1 MLVSLL
7 IMAIMAF
14 FCALTPWVF
23 DDFSYGAGGSSFS
36 EMFVAQVNEHL
47 HWSGK
52 FIGHF
57 MARVLL
63 HGPTWLHPALTPVIF
78 MGLVFSGV
86 LLVLGAQWREKL
98 RAWHVVT
105 LAGLVW
111 FALPAFG
118 TVYFWRTGTPDYGY
132 SLAFAT
138 AFLVPYRFWI
148 DKKDYRLPGG
158 PAFALAGFFAGCSNE
173 NVGMLVILTAICVAI
188 YRFRSGKR
196 VPLWAG
202 SGIAGAIAGWLLM
215 MTAPGNAVRL
225 TSLGGAEKIP
235 VLSLDSFNRFLTF
248 WSSQELE
255 MLPYV
260 LIGIVAMWL
269 LRRQG
274 GLRFSTVLPGLIFFV
289 MAQVSLAALVLS
301 PSTPYR
307 AMSATFFYIA
317 LCCFAFIVAWASA
330 SQGGGAKL
338 LYAAFCAVL
347 LTSVVSEAGVFIAAQ
362 PAIEARNK
370 AMAEG
375 TVTAKTL
382 DYPATDK
389 YFFPGYDIIEV
400 DSYGPQKYQMVA
412 WNEAV
417 SLDISGTDTIRGL
430 VVCNSV
436 YLDNLPAGKVHVA
449 AVTHRQTAASKIQAV
464 LRRLAP
470 LTASETSSTPAVT
483 SRYAP
488 ASATVTAEGK
498 AVLHIEGIMDLSS
511 LAYVAISETGKPT
524 VWRRVAARAAGT
536 QQIVRLR
543 AGIFDVIRP
552 EKKN

>member
-1 MLVSLL
+1 M
-7 IMAIMAF
+7 
-14 FCALTPWVF
+14 TPWVF
-23 DDFSYGAGGSSFS
+23 DDFGYGAGGSSLS
-36 EMFVAQVNEHL
+36 AMFAAQVDEHL

-52 FIGHF
+52 FVGHF

-63 HGPTWLHPALTPVIF
+63 HGPVWLHPVLTPLIF

-158 PAFALAGFFAGCSNE
+158 PVFALAGILAGCSNE
-173 NVGMLVILTAICVAI
+173 NVGMLAILAASCVAI
-188 YRFRSGKR
+188 YRFRGVKR
-196 VPLWAG
+196 VPLWAAA
-202 SGIAGAIAGWLLM
+202 GIMGAIGGWLLM
-215 MTAPGNAVRL
+215 MTAPGNVVRL

-235 VLSLDSFNRFLTF
+235 VLSLDSFHRFLTF

-255 MLPYV
+255 MLPYA
-260 LIGIVAMWL
+260 LIAIVAVWL

-274 GLRFSTVLPGLIFFV
+274 RLRLATVLPGLVFFI
-289 MAQVSLAALVLS
+289 MAQASLAAFLFS

-317 LCCFAFIVAWASA
+317 LCCFAFIVAWASQ
-330 SQGGGAKL
+330 SGGAKL

-347 LTSVVSEAGVFIAAQ
+347 LASVVVEAGVFVAAQ

-370 AMAEG
+370 AMADG
-375 TVTAKTL
+375 TLTASSL
-382 DYPATDK
+382 GYPQTDK

-400 DSYGPQKYQMVA
+400 DSYGPKKLQMVP
-412 WNEAV
+412 WDRAV
-417 SLDISGTDTIRGL
+417 SLDMPGTGTIRAL
-430 VVCNSV
+430 VICNVV
-436 YLDNLPAGKVHVA
+436 YLDNLPAGEVSVA
-449 AVTHRQTAASKIQAV
+449 AVVHRPTVASKVQAI
-464 LRRLAP
+464 LRGLSP
-470 LTASETSSTPAVT
+470 LTDSETTSTPAVT

-488 ASATVTAEGK
+488 ASATVTADGK
-498 AVLHIEGIMDLSS
+498 AALHIEGITDLSS
-511 LAYVAISETGKPT
+511 LAYVAVSEAGKPT
-524 VWRRVAARAAGT
+524 VWKRVVVEASGM
-536 QQIVRLR
+536 
-543 AGIFDVIRP
+543 
-552 EKKN
+552 

>member
-1 MLVSLL
+1 MNKNITILVSLF
-7 IMAIMAF
+7 IMATMAF
-14 FCALTPWVF
+14 FCAMTPWVF
-23 DDFSYGAGGSSFS
+23 DDFSYGYGGSSLS
-36 EMFVAQVNEHL
+36 EIFAAQVHEHL

-63 HGPTWLHPALTPVIF
+63 RGPAWLHPALTPIIF

-148 DKKDYRLPGG
+148 DKKDYRIPGG
-158 PAFALAGFFAGCSNE
+158 PAFALAGIFAGCSNE
-173 NVGMLVILTAICVAI
+173 NVGMLIILTASCVAI
-188 YRFRSGKR
+188 YRFRSVKT

-225 TSLGGAEKIP
+225 SSLGGAEKIP
-235 VLSLDSFNRFLTF
+235 LLSLDSFNRFLTF

-260 LIGIVAMWL
+260 LIGVVAMWL

-274 GLRFSTVLPGLIFFV
+274 RLSLSTVLPGLIFFF
-289 MAQVSLAALVLS
+289 MAQASLGALVLS

-317 LCCFAFIVAWASA
+317 LCCFAFIVAWAST
-330 SQGGGAKL
+330 SQGRGAKL
-338 LYAAFCAVL
+338 LYAVFCAAL
-347 LTSVVSEAGVFIAAQ
+347 LTSVVMEAGVFIAAQ

-375 TVTAKTL
+375 TVTAKAL

-400 DSYGPQKYQMVA
+400 DSYGPQKYQMVP

-417 SLDISGTDTIRGL
+417 SFDLPGTGTIRGL
-430 VVCNSV
+430 VVCNVV
-436 YLDNLPAGKVHVA
+436 YLENLPAGKVHIA
-449 AVTHRQTAASKIQAV
+449 AVAHRQTVASKVQAV
-464 LRRLAP
+464 LRRLDP

-488 ASATVTAEGK
+488 ASATVTAEGR
-498 AVLHIEGIMDLSS
+498 AALHIDGVMDLSS
-511 LAYVAISETGKPT
+511 LAYVAVSEAGKPT
-524 VWRRVAARAAGT
+524 VWKRVAVRAAGM
-536 QQIVRLR
+536 
-543 AGIFDVIRP
+543 
-552 EKKN
+552 